1 MPGGC
6 VLYFPA
12 VGIHCILFFNLKS
25 YCVMFSLLLS
35 TFAMMGLTFVIGF
48 FVAGVIKLIASA
60 ADSLAFYSSHQEE
73 LARLKRIRKLHQKVA
88 TLITE
93 SALSDEEY
101 GSDGREDFSRGVTK
115 HPGDNRGF
123 YHGVS
128 PGESERGLMDY
139 FYPEDTRTMFL
150 RKEEQMLQHD
160 KKNNKTSS
168 TNKKQ

>member
-1 MPGGC
+1 
-6 VLYFPA
+6 
-12 VGIHCILFFNLKS
+12 
-25 YCVMFSLLLS
+25 MFSLLLS

-101 GSDGREDFSRGVTK
+101 GSDGREDFS
-115 HPGDNRGF
+115 
-123 YHGVS
+123 S

>member
-1 MPGGC
+1 
-6 VLYFPA
+6 
-12 VGIHCILFFNLKS
+12 
-25 YCVMFSLLLS
+25 MFSLLLS

-128 PGESERGLMDY
+128 PGKSERGLMDY

>member
-1 MPGGC
+1 MASRYLLG
-6 VLYFPA
+6 FD
-12 VGIHCILFFNLKS
+12 VGSSSVKA
-25 YCVMFSLLLS
+25 SL
-35 TFAMMGLTFVIGF
+35 TDVDNGEIV
-48 FVAGVIKLIASA
+48 ASA
-60 ADSLAFYSSHQEE
+60 FYPDHEAPIIAVKTGWAEQDPQMWWDNAKLAFYSSHQEE

>member
-1 MPGGC
+1 
-6 VLYFPA
+6 
-12 VGIHCILFFNLKS
+12 
-25 YCVMFSLLLS
+25 MFSLLLS

-101 GSDGREDFSRGVTK
+101 GSDGREDFSRGVSK
-115 HPGDNRGF
+115 RGF

>member
-1 MPGGC
+1 
-6 VLYFPA
+6 
-12 VGIHCILFFNLKS
+12 
-25 YCVMFSLLLS
+25 MFSLLLS

-88 TLITE
+88 ILITE

-101 GSDGREDFSRGVTK
+101 GSDGREDFSRGITK

-128 PGESERGLMDY
+128 PGEPERGLMDY
-139 FYPEDTRTMFL
+139 FYPEDTRSMFL

-160 KKNNKTSS
+160 KKNNKKASS
-168 TNKKQ
+168 INKNN

>member
-1 MPGGC
+1 MRSM
-6 VLYFPA
+6 A
-12 VGIHCILFFNLKS
+12 V
-25 YCVMFSLLLS
+25 
-35 TFAMMGLTFVIGF
+35 MGVKTS
-48 FVAGVIKLIASA
+48 AG
-60 ADSLAFYSSHQEE
+60 
-73 LARLKRIRKLHQKVA
+73 
-88 TLITE
+88 
-93 SALSDEEY
+93 
-101 GSDGREDFSRGVTK
+101 GVTK

>member
-1 MPGGC
+1 M
-6 VLYFPA
+6 
-12 VGIHCILFFNLKS
+12 
-25 YCVMFSLLLS
+25 
-35 TFAMMGLTFVIGF
+35 
-48 FVAGVIKLIASA
+48 
-60 ADSLAFYSSHQEE
+60 HQEE
-73 LARLKRIRKLHQKVA
+73 LARLKQYSETASESSYVN
-88 TLITE
+88 TE

-101 GSDGREDFSRGVTK
+101 GSDGREDFSRGGTK

>member
-1 MPGGC
+1 
-6 VLYFPA
+6 
-12 VGIHCILFFNLKS
+12 
-25 YCVMFSLLLS
+25 MFSLLLS

-73 LARLKRIRKLHQKVA
+73 LTRLKRIRKMHQKVA

>member
-1 MPGGC
+1 MIKCLCFDGVKNC
-6 VLYFPA
+6 ENCTFRFRKLY
-12 VGIHCILFFNLKS
+12 VS
-25 YCVMFSLLLS
+25 FSRLY
-35 TFAMMGLTFVIGF
+35 
-48 FVAGVIKLIASA
+48 
-60 ADSLAFYSSHQEE
+60 YSSHQEE

-101 GSDGREDFSRGVTK
+101 GSDGREDFSRGGTK

>member
-1 MPGGC
+1 M
-6 VLYFPA
+6 
-12 VGIHCILFFNLKS
+12 
-25 YCVMFSLLLS
+25 
-35 TFAMMGLTFVIGF
+35 
-48 FVAGVIKLIASA
+48 IKLIASA

>member
-1 MPGGC
+1 
-6 VLYFPA
+6 
-12 VGIHCILFFNLKS
+12 
-25 YCVMFSLLLS
+25 MFSLLLS

-101 GSDGREDFSRGVTK
+101 GSDVREDFSRGVTK

-139 FYPEDTRTMFL
+139 FI
-150 RKEEQMLQHD
+150 RKTQERCFFG
-160 KKNNKTSS
+160 KKNRCYSMI
-168 TNKKQ
+168 KK